1 MPDNKEIPNQNT
13 LFSSSSQP
21 HSPPKAPPD
30 AKAAPAMDTKKPA
43 EPPKVPETKT
53 APAAD
58 AKKPA
63 EPPKEPGAKAAPA
76 ADMKKPTEP
85 PKAPDAKAAPAAD
98 GKKPAEPAKAPDNK
112 AMNYIRF
119 WQADGESQKTSI
131 RTATRLH
138 QITEDGHFTGGI
150 CPYGY
155 KLVKLG
161 RKNKKG
167 VELNDLAIN
176 EDEAPVVRMIYDKYV
191 VEGYGPQRIA
201 NYLREINL
209 KNRSGKNWHPA
220 TIRGILRNLT
230 YTGVLRS
237 GDSRSPLIKEL
248 QIIDEDTFMR
258 AQEICYQ
265 RSSAFADKPRIP
277 MNTRG
282 NSLLAGNVFCGHC
295 GARLCLTTSGK
306 SRPRADGTDP
316 VRVRYACQTKT
327 RTHENCDGQTGY
339 TAHILD
345 GMINDIV
352 HTIFRKVGQF
362 SESEIVR
369 RGQKKKISEKQ
380 AIVRKLQ
387 RETAK
392 TEKDL
397 HNLRNEIMK
406 ALDGSSAF
414 TPELLGGMIKE
425 QEAKYAEQ
433 QTALEAAQKEAE
445 NTALAMQE
453 MSAQYNQFVEWA
465 YVYDTAS
472 METRKMI
479 VAQLFERIE
488 VYRDYKL
495 KIKFTISVEQF
506 LQGLDNIA

>member
-1 MPDNKEIPNQNT
+1 M
-13 LFSSSSQP
+13 
-21 HSPPKAPPD
+21 
-30 AKAAPAMDTKKPA
+30 
-43 EPPKVPETKT
+43 
-53 APAAD
+53 
-58 AKKPA
+58 
-63 EPPKEPGAKAAPA
+63 
-76 ADMKKPTEP
+76 
-85 PKAPDAKAAPAAD
+85 
-98 GKKPAEPAKAPDNK
+98 
-112 AMNYIRF
+112 
-119 WQADGESQKTSI
+119 
-131 RTATRLH
+131 
-138 QITEDGHFTGGI
+138 
-150 CPYGY
+150 
-155 KLVKLG
+155 
-161 RKNKKG
+161 
-167 VELNDLAIN
+167 
-176 EDEAPVVRMIYDKYV
+176 
-191 VEGYGPQRIA
+191 
-201 NYLREINL
+201 
-209 KNRSGKNWHPA
+209 
-220 TIRGILRNLT
+220 
-230 YTGVLRS
+230 
-237 GDSRSPLIKEL
+237 
-248 QIIDEDTFMR
+248 
-258 AQEICYQ
+258 
-265 RSSAFADKPRIP
+265 
-277 MNTRG
+277 
-282 NSLLAGNVFCGHC
+282 
-295 GARLCLTTSGK
+295 
-306 SRPRADGTDP
+306 
-316 VRVRYACQTKT
+316 RVRYACQTKT